1 VKVVMEGVWLDW
13 LAAVEAIDRSPARLY
28 EAAGQQKE

>member
-1 VKVVMEGVWLDW
+1 LDW